1 MKASIDTNILIQ
13 YIVKSDKKS
22 VNSILEYIKKYDKF
36 IISQP
41 VFLETIFILQK
52 KSILSRNEIDEEI
65 FCLLEDP
72 LFEFV
77 LEFDIYLFLSLY
89 TSYMSLDITDL
100 YLLIKSKEIDT
111 LTLDIDL
118 NKKIK
123 TVKF

>member
-22 VNSILEYIKKYDKF
+22 VESILEYIKKYDKF

-52 KSILSRNEIDEEI
+52 KSILSRNQIDEEI
-65 FCLLEDP
+65 FCLIEDP

-77 LEFDIYLFLSLY
+77 LDFDIYLFLSLY
-89 TSYMSLDITDL
+89 TGYTGLDITDL
-100 YLLIKSKEIDT
+100 YLLIKSKEIET
-111 LTLDIDL
+111 ITLDLDL
-118 NKKIK
+118 SKKIK
-123 TVKF
+123 TVTF

>member
-22 VNSILEYIKKYDKF
+22 VESILEYIKKYDKF

-52 KSILSRNEIDEEI
+52 KSILSRNQIDEEI
-65 FCLLEDP
+65 FCLTEDP

-77 LEFDIYLFLSLY
+77 LDFDIYLFLSLY
-89 TSYMSLDITDL
+89 TSYTGLDITDL
-100 YLLIKSKEIDT
+100 YLLIKSKEIET
-111 LTLDIDL
+111 ITLDLDL
-118 NKKIK
+118 SKKIK
-123 TVKF
+123 TVTF

>member
-22 VNSILEYIKKYDKF
+22 VDSILEYIKKYDKF

-123 TVKF
+123 SVKF